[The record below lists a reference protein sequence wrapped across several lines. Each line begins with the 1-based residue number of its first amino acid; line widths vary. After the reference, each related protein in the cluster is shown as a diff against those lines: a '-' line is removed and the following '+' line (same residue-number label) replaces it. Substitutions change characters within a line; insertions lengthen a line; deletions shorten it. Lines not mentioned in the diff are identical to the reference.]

1 MKISV
6 IGSAIKANIIQ
17 GKVKIGNRVVLTH
30 NGKVKRGIV
39 IRTKYYNNF
48 MVSFDLPAVVITGEI
63 NRIKGPVSKGLNE
76 EIRSLSNLQ
85 I

>member
-17 GKVKIGNRVVLTH
+17 GKLKIGSKVVLTH
-30 NGKVKRGIV
+30 QGKVKRGIV

-63 NRIKGPVSKGLNE
+63 NRIKGPISKGLSE

>member
-1 MKISV
+1 MKITV

-39 IRTKYYNNF
+39 IRTKYYNSF